1 MLSMTEAPSSSRKG
15 LLMYQG
21 RNVQV
26 YLLNGGVLRGKVE
39 TIDGYWITVFG
50 ENINGRQQK
59 ASANLDHVISIRLVH
74 N

>member
-1 MLSMTEAPSSSRKG
+1 MTEAPSSSRKG

-21 RNVQV
+21 RNEQV

-39 TIDGYWITVFG
+39 TIDGCWITVSG

>member
-26 YLLNGGVLRGKVE
+26 YLLGVLRGKVE
-39 TIDGYWITVFG
+39 TIDGYWITVSG